1 MNLCKKTYIVETDI
15 VATKDEKFTFD
26 VTKRLKGVE
35 GEKGVLVLLYPTRTF
50 SNALSNDSTLNHIVS
65 HMQDLGLNEIK
76 ILNLF
81 STVTDGKLSAK
92 GLNIDMQNL
101 EYINSIMKSPT
112 FKEYKFIIAWG
123 SSLAT
128 SIACKKTKA
137 KILEMYKTLYPKGNV
152 YQLISSN
159 SKIRTDDVV
168 HPLYLGIRDKNSLWS
183 LAEYHISDKLVNTE
197 TKNPLKIVEKKGSV

>member
-81 STVTDGKLSAK
+81 H
-92 GLNIDMQNL
+92 NIPFQN
-101 EYINSIMKSPT
+101 
-112 FKEYKFIIAWG
+112 
-123 SSLAT
+123 
-128 SIACKKTKA
+128 
-137 KILEMYKTLYPKGNV
+137 
-152 YQLISSN
+152 
-159 SKIRTDDVV
+159 
-168 HPLYLGIRDKNSLWS
+168 
-183 LAEYHISDKLVNTE
+183 
-197 TKNPLKIVEKKGSV
+197 VEK